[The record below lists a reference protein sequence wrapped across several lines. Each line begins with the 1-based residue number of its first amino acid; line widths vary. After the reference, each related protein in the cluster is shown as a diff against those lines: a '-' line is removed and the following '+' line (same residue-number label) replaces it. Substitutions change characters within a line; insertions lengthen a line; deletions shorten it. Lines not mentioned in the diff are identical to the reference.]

1 MISFTQGSVRV
12 ELPVEQEYGP
22 APRYLPTPGTP
33 RPPLVEMPDDD
44 ESPEEHLATVD
55 VFGEEVRDL
64 WIGACRQVHWRLPT
78 GGACRQVAPADRCIG
93 ACRQV
98 HWRPPTGGACRQVHW
113 RLPTGGARR
122 QVHWRPPTGALAPAD
137 RCIGACRQV
146 QA

>member
-12 ELPVEQEYGP
+12 ELPAEEYGP
-22 APRYLPTPGTP
+22 APRYLATPGTAA
-33 RPPLVEMPDDD
+33 PPQVEMPDDD

-78 GGACRQVAPADRCIG
+78 GGACRQV
-93 ACRQV
+93 
-98 HWRPPTGGACRQVHW
+98 
-113 RLPTGGARR
+113 
-122 QVHWRPPTGALAPAD
+122 
-137 RCIGACRQV
+137 